1 LSADSFFVDEGN
13 RPRLGQ
19 AFLVIDPGALAGRGP
34 YSDRVD
40 ALVAAMTEDPG
51 VRLPGARRAA
61 LAAIAARDG
70 VAISPSL
77 ADELA
82 RLATA

>member
-1 LSADSFFVDEGN
+1 
-13 RPRLGQ
+13 
-19 AFLVIDPGALAGRGP
+19 
-34 YSDRVD
+34 
-40 ALVAAMTEDPG
+40 MTEDPG

-61 LAAIAARDG
+61 LAGIAARDG

-82 RLATA
+82 RLTTG